1 MWVPGQDLAM
11 PHSMRN
17 CGKRILSLHC
27 TLYIRLCTHV
37 LYAGDH
43 VSSRPVLVIWV
54 HMIRNNPGKAWLCL
68 GLQAPMPISWVRN
81 MCPCSLHHK
90 QPLVN
95 YQLAVFQ
102 PAHGMYHK
110 LCQVYSKLVFVICKF
125 TVYMYKLTLHMIS
138 FALQA
143 SPHKARVHRQCYQTE
158 TETNGT
164 VCTFC
169 IIQLLFDLC

>member
-1 MWVPGQDLAM
+1 MLASYVWLVGLVWLVGMWV
-11 PHSMRN
+11 
-17 CGKRILSLHC
+17 CGLWVCGLCQHVHGLVLGTIAGSEYHSLHI
-27 TLYIRLCTHV
+27 LY
-37 LYAGDH
+37 DH
-43 VSSRPVLVIWV
+43 QS
-54 HMIRNNPGKAWLCL
+54 
-68 GLQAPMPISWVRN
+68 
-81 MCPCSLHHK
+81 
-90 QPLVN
+90 
-95 YQLAVFQ
+95 
-102 PAHGMYHK
+102 
-110 LCQVYSKLVFVICKF
+110 CQVYSKLVFVICKF